1 MAESEAAWDVAQAS
15 DHPEAWAQQAT
26 TNNKRIMKLVV
37 DTNFDKGSKE
47 GLE

>member
-1 MAESEAAWDVAQAS
+1 MVAESRVAWDVAQAS
-15 DHPEAWAQQAT
+15 VHPEAWAQPAT

-37 DTNFDKGSKE
+37 DTNFDKRQE